1 MLVRVDLCCVRTS
14 FRGYGAAFPGVLIG
28 SVSLSCFVAS
38 SLSFTAQLKMLSVVL
53 CAWCYVVSCV
63 PGVCVCVLC
72 ALTAVPNDFAWSH
85 LSGVGVDVVQR
96 HHYVHEAFPVSVR
109 AHRACAPSR
118 FEPCREDA
126 AVAEFVSLGQLSEVF
141 VVSP

>member
-1 MLVRVDLCCVRTS
+1 MLVRVDFYSTAEDVVCCYCVR
-14 FRGYGAAFPGVLIG
+14 GV
-28 SVSLSCFVAS
+28 
-38 SLSFTAQLKMLSVVL
+38 T
-53 CAWCYVVSCV
+53 WCRVRL
-63 PGVCVCVLC
+63 VCVCVLC
-72 ALTAVPNDFAWSH
+72 ALTAVANDFAWAH
-85 LSGVGVDVVQR
+85 LPGVGVDVVQR

-141 VVSP
+141 VVLHEIFNDADARFPVVCVCVCVCA